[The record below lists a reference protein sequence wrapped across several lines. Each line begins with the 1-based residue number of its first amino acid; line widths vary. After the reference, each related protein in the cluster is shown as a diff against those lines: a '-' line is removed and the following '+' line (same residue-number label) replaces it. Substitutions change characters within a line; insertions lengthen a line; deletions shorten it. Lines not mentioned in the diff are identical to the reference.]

1 MLSLSRGLLMG
12 ALAPALLLLTACDR
26 SSEAAPADG
35 AQAVAEAPAQDVAR
49 DPIPLDHPELIP
61 ITVYQSPQCGCCGL
75 WVEHIREHG
84 FEPEVRYQADM
95 GEVKAGFGI
104 SFALSSCHT
113 GVVNGYVI
121 EGHVPGDVIRRF
133 LAEAPAARGLT
144 VPGMPLGS
152 PGMELPDGR
161 VDEYAVLLF
170 TSAGEVSEYSRHG
183 TP

>member
-1 MLSLSRGLLMG
+1 MG
-12 ALAPALLLLTACDR
+12 AVAPALLLLTACDR
-26 SSEAAPADG
+26 SSEAGPANG
-35 AQAVAEAPAQDVAR
+35 PQAQSEAQAPAQDVAR

-95 GEVKAGFGI
+95 GEVKEGFGI
-104 SFALSSCHT
+104 SFAISSCHT
-113 GVVNGYVI
+113 AVVNGYVV

-144 VPGMPLGS
+144 LPGMPLGS
-152 PGMELPDGR
+152 PGMEMPDGR

-170 TSAGEVSEYSRHG
+170 TSSGVVTEYSRHG